1 MAGFLEEDEERD
13 REGSGKTVAEDDMAE
28 RNDGERRDSTEGRR
42 LGVGGGSYPECCTP
56 RSQIG
61 SVDLLGIESLSSKKR
76 IARSRCPL
84 PCFAAVSKAE
94 LLVLGNAC
102 EVKLDCESIDGRDRS
117 VDELVKVCDS
127 HPDSRVGRSDIR
139 VDDVEAYMDEEGCMS
154 EMVLRGRSE
163 RFRERIISTGSI
175 ITGVSSNESSC
186 SLSGSGCGL
195 LGLSSLRLLLA
206 FPPPNLPLFRE
217 LYCESGGLLTDVQ
230 LDELELAMDVVLAA
244 AIGSVI
250 DFDLSRLCFA
260 RNLDNFE
267 PCGDEEED
275 EDGVLRDCR
284 PVIDMS

>member
-1 MAGFLEEDEERD
+1 M
-13 REGSGKTVAEDDMAE
+13 
-28 RNDGERRDSTEGRR
+28 
-42 LGVGGGSYPECCTP
+42 
-56 RSQIG
+56 
-61 SVDLLGIESLSSKKR
+61 
-76 IARSRCPL
+76 
-84 PCFAAVSKAE
+84 SKAE
-94 LLVLGNAC
+94 LLVLGDAW
-102 EVKLDCESIDGRDRS
+102 EVKLDCESIDGSDKS

-139 VDDVEAYMDEEGCMS
+139 VDDVEAYMEES
-154 EMVLRGRSE
+154 PMVLRGRSE
-163 RFRERIISTGSI
+163 RFRERIISIGSI

-195 LGLSSLRLLLA
+195 FGLSSLRLLLA

-230 LDELELAMDVVLAA
+230 LDELELAMDAVLAA
-244 AIGSVI
+244 TIGSVM

-267 PCGDEEED
+267 PCGEEEED

-284 PVIDMS
+284 LLIDMLRMCWKSWKGCWSSWTTVSRGTCGKRVWL